1 VNFTHTVFG
10 SVANDDL
17 KIIIFVQSTHNVND
31 VLECLAID
39 PECIPHFGFGYRK
52 IGGWGGLCPHCNQR
66 FKSDLVI
73 PYTLDSGK
81 Y

>member
-1 VNFTHTVFG
+1 MNFTPTVFG

-39 PECIPHFGFGYRK
+39 PECIPHFGFGNRK
-52 IGGWGGLCPHCNQR
+52 WGRCYALTATRDSNQ
-66 FKSDLVI
+66 I
-73 PYTLDSGK
+73 
-81 Y
+81 